1 MTLPDERYRAVR
13 MARQFLQELLDSKKT
28 PGVPKI
34 VRQQANSILRHYPS
48 DWDMERACQ
57 GAPDVFQTQ
66 MEAVTRLMKQYEES
80 KANKN
85 EA

>member
-13 MARQFLQELLDSKKT
+13 MARQFLMELCDPSKT
-28 PGVPKI
+28 PKIPSI
-34 VRQQANSILRHYPS
+34 VRNQARGILRHYPS

-66 MEAVTRLMKQYEES
+66 MEAVTRLMKQYEQS
-80 KANKN
+80 KAEKN
-85 EA
+85 ET

>member
-1 MTLPDERYRAVR
+1 MTLPDERYRAVKY
-13 MARQFLQELLDSKKT
+13 ARQFLMELCDSSKT
-28 PGVPKI
+28 PRIPSI
-34 VRQQANSILRHYPS
+34 IRNQARSILRHYPS

-80 KANKN
+80 KKH
-85 EA
+85 ES